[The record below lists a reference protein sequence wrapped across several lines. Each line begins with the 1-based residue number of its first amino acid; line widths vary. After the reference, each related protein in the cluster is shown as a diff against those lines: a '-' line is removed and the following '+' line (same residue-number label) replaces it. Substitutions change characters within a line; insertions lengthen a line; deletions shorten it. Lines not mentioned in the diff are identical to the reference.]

1 MVKKYAGRYSRFLR
15 PISILIDLIVV
26 NSFIFLFFFY
36 TEILLGKLTYVI
48 FSFLWI
54 ISSLLTRFYE
64 VYRFTKVLRIFT
76 IIFYQFVLF
85 TVLVFAYLG
94 AIDSNEVNSFTVL
107 FYITYCFIPIAGFK
121 LLLYYGL
128 QRYRLGFGGNFRKTI
143 IIGNNDAVLE
153 LKDFFN
159 KQKELGYENRKTF
172 QFKSHN
178 DFDIEAC
185 FTFILNNNIDEVYCS
200 ANELKK
206 DQIKLLVLF
215 CENNFKILKFISERG
230 GILSKKLQSDTYGFS
245 TVQSLRPMPLS
256 NDYNSFIKRFFDIVF
271 SFLVIV
277 FILSW
282 ATPIIAFLIK
292 IESKGPIFFKQTRNG
307 IKYKEFTCLKFR
319 SMFENKTADTQQ
331 ATKNDVRVTRIGRFL
346 RKTSIDELP
355 QFFNV
360 LMGDM
365 SVVGPR
371 PHMIKENEK
380 YAKSIKKFM
389 VRHFVKPGITGMAQ
403 VKGYR
408 GEIETETDI
417 INRVK
422 YDIYYLEN
430 WTILLDLNIILLT
443 SVNFLTGQKKA
454 Y

>member
-1 MVKKYAGRYSRFLR
+1 M
-15 PISILIDLIVV
+15 
-26 NSFIFLFFFY
+26 
-36 TEILLGKLTYVI
+36 
-48 FSFLWI
+48 
-54 ISSLLTRFYE
+54 
-64 VYRFTKVLRIFT
+64 
-76 IIFYQFVLF
+76 
-85 TVLVFAYLG
+85 
-94 AIDSNEVNSFTVL
+94 
-107 FYITYCFIPIAGFK
+107 
-121 LLLYYGL
+121 LYYGL

-143 IIGNNDAVLE
+143 IIGNNDAVSE
-153 LKDFFN
+153 LKSFFTT
-159 KQKELGYENRKTF
+159 QKELGYENRKTF
-172 QFKSHN
+172 QFKSPN

-256 NDYNSFIKRFFDIVF
+256 NDYNLFIKRFFDIIF

-282 ATPIIAFLIK
+282 ATPLIALLIK

-307 IKYKEFTCLKFR
+307 IKYKEFTCFKFR

-331 ATKNDVRVTRIGRFL
+331 ATKNDVRVTRVGRFL

-360 LMGDM
+360 LVGDM

-403 VKGYR
+403 VKGFR

-417 INRVK
+417 VNRVK

-430 WTILLDLNIILLT
+430 WTILLDLNIIFLT

>member
-1 MVKKYAGRYSRFLR
+1 M
-15 PISILIDLIVV
+15 
-26 NSFIFLFFFY
+26 
-36 TEILLGKLTYVI
+36 
-48 FSFLWI
+48 
-54 ISSLLTRFYE
+54 
-64 VYRFTKVLRIFT
+64 
-76 IIFYQFVLF
+76 
-85 TVLVFAYLG
+85 
-94 AIDSNEVNSFTVL
+94 
-107 FYITYCFIPIAGFK
+107 
-121 LLLYYGL
+121 LYYGL

-143 IIGNNDAVLE
+143 IIGNNDAVSE

-172 QFKSHN
+172 QFKSPN

-282 ATPIIAFLIK
+282 VTPIIAFLIK

-430 WTILLDLNIILLT
+430 WTILLDLNIIFLT

>member
-15 PISILIDLIVV
+15 PISVFIDIVVV

-36 TEILLGKLTYVI
+36 NDVLLGKLTYII

-94 AIDSNEVNSFTVL
+94 ATESNVPNSFIIL
-107 FYITYCFIPIAGFK
+107 LYIIYCFIPIVGFK

-143 IIGNNDAVLE
+143 IIGNNEAVTE
-153 LKDFFN
+153 LKGFFGS
-159 KQKELGYENRKTF
+159 QKELGYENRKTF
-172 QFKSHN
+172 HFESPES
-178 DFDIEAC
+178 FDIESC

-200 ANELKK
+200 VNELKK
-206 DQIKLLVLF
+206 DQIKSLVLF

-256 NDYNSFIKRFFDIVF
+256 NDYNTFIKRFFDIIF

-277 FILSW
+277 FLLSW
-282 ATPIIAFLIK
+282 VTPLLGLLIK
-292 IESKGPIFFKQTRNG
+292 IESKGPVFFKQTRNG
-307 IKYKEFTCLKFR
+307 LKFKEFRCLKFR

-360 LMGDM
+360 LLGDM

-371 PHMIKENEK
+371 PHMIKENER
-380 YAKSIKKFM
+380 YSKSIKKFM

-403 VKGYR
+403 VKGFR

-430 WTILLDLNIILLT
+430 WTILLDLNIIFLT

>member
-15 PISILIDLIVV
+15 PISVFIDIVAV

-36 TEILLGKLTYVI
+36 NDVLLEKLTYII

-94 AIDSNEVNSFTVL
+94 ATESNVPNSFIIL
-107 FYITYCFIPIAGFK
+107 LYISYCFIPIVGFK

-143 IIGNNDAVLE
+143 IIGNNEAVTE
-153 LKDFFN
+153 LKGFFGS
-159 KQKELGYENRKTF
+159 QKELGYENRKTF
-172 QFKSHN
+172 HFESPES
-178 DFDIEAC
+178 FDIESC

-200 ANELKK
+200 VNELKK

-230 GILSKKLQSDTYGFS
+230 GILSKKLQSETYGFS

-256 NDYNSFIKRFFDIVF
+256 NDYNTFIKRFFDIVF

-282 ATPIIAFLIK
+282 VTPLLGLLIK
-292 IESKGPIFFKQTRNG
+292 IESKGPVFFKQTRNG
-307 IKYKEFTCLKFR
+307 LKFKEFRCLKFR

-331 ATKNDVRVTRIGRFL
+331 ATKNDVRVTRIGRVM

-360 LMGDM
+360 LLGDM

-371 PHMIKENEK
+371 PHMINENEK

-403 VKGYR
+403 VKGFR

-430 WTILLDLNIILLT
+430 WSILLDLNIIFLT

>member
-15 PISILIDLIVV
+15 PISVFIDIVVV

-36 TEILLGKLTYVI
+36 NDVLLGKLTYII

-94 AIDSNEVNSFTVL
+94 ATESNVPNSFIIL
-107 FYITYCFIPIAGFK
+107 LYIIYCFIPIVGFK

-143 IIGNNDAVLE
+143 IIGNNESVTE
-153 LKDFFN
+153 LKGFFSS
-159 KQKELGYENRKTF
+159 QKELGYENRKTF
-172 QFKSHN
+172 HFESPES
-178 DFDIEAC
+178 FDIESC

-200 ANELKK
+200 VNELKK
-206 DQIKLLVLF
+206 DQIKSLVLF

-245 TVQSLRPMPLS
+245 TVQSLRPLPLS
-256 NDYNSFIKRFFDIVF
+256 NDYNTFIKRFFDIVF

-277 FILSW
+277 FLLSW
-282 ATPIIAFLIK
+282 VTPLLGLLIK
-292 IESKGPIFFKQTRNG
+292 IESKGPVFFKQTRNG
-307 IKYKEFTCLKFR
+307 LKFKEFRCLKFR

-360 LMGDM
+360 LLGDM

-371 PHMIKENEK
+371 PHMIKENER

-403 VKGYR
+403 VKGFR

-430 WTILLDLNIILLT
+430 WTILLDLNIIFLT

>member
-15 PISILIDLIVV
+15 PISVFIDTVAV

-36 TEILLGKLTYVI
+36 NDVLLGKLTYII

-94 AIDSNEVNSFTVL
+94 ATESNVPNSFIIL
-107 FYITYCFIPIAGFK
+107 LYIIYCFIPIVGFK

-143 IIGNNDAVLE
+143 IIGNNEAVTE
-153 LKDFFN
+153 LKGFFGS
-159 KQKELGYENRKTF
+159 QKELGYENRKTF
-172 QFKSHN
+172 HFESPES
-178 DFDIEAC
+178 FDIESC

-200 ANELKK
+200 VNELKK

-230 GILSKKLQSDTYGFS
+230 GILSKKLQSETYGFS

-256 NDYNSFIKRFFDIVF
+256 NDYNTFIKRFFDIVF

-277 FILSW
+277 FLLSW
-282 ATPIIAFLIK
+282 VTPLLGLLIK
-292 IESKGPIFFKQTRNG
+292 IESKGPVFFKQTRNG
-307 IKYKEFTCLKFR
+307 LKFKEFRCLKFR

-331 ATKNDVRVTRIGRFL
+331 ATKNDVRVTRIGRVM

-360 LMGDM
+360 LLGDM

-403 VKGYR
+403 VKGFR

-430 WTILLDLNIILLT
+430 WTILLDLNIIFLT

>member
-15 PISILIDLIVV
+15 PISVFIDTVAV

-36 TEILLGKLTYVI
+36 NDVLLGKLTYII

-94 AIDSNEVNSFTVL
+94 ATESNVPNSFIIL
-107 FYITYCFIPIAGFK
+107 LYIIYCFIPIVGFK

-143 IIGNNDAVLE
+143 IIGNNEAVTE
-153 LKDFFN
+153 LKGFFGS
-159 KQKELGYENRKTF
+159 QKELGYENRKTF
-172 QFKSHN
+172 HFESPES
-178 DFDIEAC
+178 FDIESC

-200 ANELKK
+200 VNELKK

-230 GILSKKLQSDTYGFS
+230 GILSKKLQSETYGFS

-256 NDYNSFIKRFFDIVF
+256 NDYNTFIKRFFDIVF

-282 ATPIIAFLIK
+282 VTPLLGLLIK
-292 IESKGPIFFKQTRNG
+292 IESKGPVFFKQTRNG
-307 IKYKEFTCLKFR
+307 LKFKEFRCLKFR
-319 SMFENKTADTQQ
+319 SMVENKTADTQQ
-331 ATKNDVRVTRIGRFL
+331 ATKNDVRVTRIGRVM

-360 LMGDM
+360 LLGDM

-371 PHMIKENEK
+371 PHMIKENER
-380 YAKSIKKFM
+380 YSKSIKKFM

-403 VKGYR
+403 VKGFR

-430 WTILLDLNIILLT
+430 WSILLDLNIIFLT

>member
-15 PISILIDLIVV
+15 PISVFIDIVVV

-36 TEILLGKLTYVI
+36 NDVLLGKLTYII

-94 AIDSNEVNSFTVL
+94 ATESNVPNSFIIL
-107 FYITYCFIPIAGFK
+107 LYIIYCFIPIVGFK

-143 IIGNNDAVLE
+143 IIGNNEAVTE
-153 LKDFFN
+153 LKGFFGS
-159 KQKELGYENRKTF
+159 QKELGYENRKTF
-172 QFKSHN
+172 HFESPES
-178 DFDIEAC
+178 FDIESC

-200 ANELKK
+200 VNELKK
-206 DQIKLLVLF
+206 DQIKSLVLF

-256 NDYNSFIKRFFDIVF
+256 NDYNTFIKRFFDIIF

-277 FILSW
+277 FLLSW
-282 ATPIIAFLIK
+282 VTPLLGLLIK
-292 IESKGPIFFKQTRNG
+292 IESKGPVFFKQTRNG
-307 IKYKEFTCLKFR
+307 LKFKEFRCLKFR

-360 LMGDM
+360 LIGDM

-371 PHMIKENEK
+371 PHMIKENER
-380 YAKSIKKFM
+380 YSKSIKKFM

-403 VKGYR
+403 VKGFR

-430 WTILLDLNIILLT
+430 WTILLDLNIIFLT

>member
-15 PISILIDLIVV
+15 PISVLIDIVAV

-36 TEILLGKLTYVI
+36 NDVLLGKLTYII

-94 AIDSNEVNSFTVL
+94 ATESSVANPLVIL
-107 FYITYCFIPIAGFK
+107 LYISYCFILIVGFK

-143 IIGNNDAVLE
+143 IIGNNEAVTE
-153 LKDFFN
+153 LKGFFGS
-159 KQKELGYENRKTF
+159 QKELGYENRKTF
-172 QFKSHN
+172 HFESPER
-178 DFDIEAC
+178 FDIEAC
-185 FTFILNNNIDEVYCS
+185 FAFILNNNIDEVYCS
-200 ANELKK
+200 VNELKK
-206 DQIKLLVLF
+206 DQIKSLVLF

-256 NDYNSFIKRFFDIVF
+256 NDYNTFIKRFFDVVF

-282 ATPIIAFLIK
+282 VTPLVGLLIK
-292 IESKGPIFFKQTRNG
+292 VESKGPIFFKQTRNG
-307 IKYKEFTCLKFR
+307 LKFKEFICLKFR
-319 SMFENKTADTQQ
+319 SMIENKTADTQQ
-331 ATKNDVRVTRIGRFL
+331 ATKNDARVTRIGRFL

-360 LMGDM
+360 LLGDM

-371 PHMIKENEK
+371 PHMINENEK

-403 VKGYR
+403 VKGFR

-430 WTILLDLNIILLT
+430 WSILLDLNIILLT

>member
-15 PISILIDLIVV
+15 PISVIIDLAVV
-26 NSFIFLFFFY
+26 NCIIFLFFFY
-36 TEILLGKLTYVI
+36 NDVLLGRLTYII

-64 VYRFTKVLRIFT
+64 VYRFTKALRIFT
-76 IIFYQFVLF
+76 VIFYQFILF

-94 AIDSNEVNSFTVL
+94 VTESSVANSL
-107 FYITYCFIPIAGFK
+107 IILMYIVYCFTPIVCFK

-143 IIGNNDAVLE
+143 IIGNNDSVTE
-153 LKDFFN
+153 LKEFFSS
-159 KQKELGYENRKTF
+159 QKELGYENRKTF
-172 QFKSHN
+172 DFKSPK

-200 ANELKK
+200 VNELKK

-256 NDYNSFIKRFFDIVF
+256 NDYNTFIKRFFDIVF

-282 ATPIIAFLIK
+282 VTPLIGVLIK
-292 IESKGPIFFKQTRNG
+292 IESKGPVFFKQTRNG
-307 IKYKEFTCLKFR
+307 LKFKEFRCLKFR
-319 SMFENKTADTQQ
+319 SMVENKTADTQQ

-360 LMGDM
+360 MLGDM

-371 PHMIKENEK
+371 PHMIKENER

-403 VKGYR
+403 VKGFR

-430 WTILLDLNIILLT
+430 WTILLDLNIIFLT

>member
-1 MVKKYAGRYSRFLR
+1 M
-15 PISILIDLIVV
+15 
-26 NSFIFLFFFY
+26 
-36 TEILLGKLTYVI
+36 
-48 FSFLWI
+48 
-54 ISSLLTRFYE
+54 
-64 VYRFTKVLRIFT
+64 
-76 IIFYQFVLF
+76 
-85 TVLVFAYLG
+85 
-94 AIDSNEVNSFTVL
+94 
-107 FYITYCFIPIAGFK
+107 
-121 LLLYYGL
+121 
-128 QRYRLGFGGNFRKTI
+128 
-143 IIGNNDAVLE
+143 
-153 LKDFFN
+153 
-159 KQKELGYENRKTF
+159 
-172 QFKSHN
+172 
-178 DFDIEAC
+178 
-185 FTFILNNNIDEVYCS
+185 
-200 ANELKK
+200 
-206 DQIKLLVLF
+206 LF

-282 ATPIIAFLIK
+282 VTPIIAFLIK

-371 PHMIKENEK
+371 PHMIKENQK

>member
-15 PISILIDLIVV
+15 PISVFIDIVVV

-36 TEILLGKLTYVI
+36 NDVLLGKLTYII

-94 AIDSNEVNSFTVL
+94 ATESNVPNSFIIL
-107 FYITYCFIPIAGFK
+107 LYINYCFIPIVGFK

-143 IIGNNDAVLE
+143 IIGNNEAVTE
-153 LKDFFN
+153 LKGFFGS
-159 KQKELGYENRKTF
+159 QKELGYENRKTF
-172 QFKSHN
+172 HFESPES
-178 DFDIEAC
+178 FDIESC

-200 ANELKK
+200 VNELKK
-206 DQIKLLVLF
+206 DQIKSLVLF

-256 NDYNSFIKRFFDIVF
+256 NDYNTFIKRFFDIVF

-277 FILSW
+277 FLLSW
-282 ATPIIAFLIK
+282 VTPLLGLLIK
-292 IESKGPIFFKQTRNG
+292 IESKGPVFFKQTRNG
-307 IKYKEFTCLKFR
+307 LKFKEFRCLKFR
-319 SMFENKTADTQQ
+319 SMVENKTADTQQ

-360 LMGDM
+360 LLGDM

-371 PHMIKENEK
+371 PHMIKENER

-403 VKGYR
+403 VKGFR

-430 WTILLDLNIILLT
+430 WTILLDLNIIFLT